1 MVYLLWVVLWVEG
14 VELLLQLLP
23 LLGRELEPVQ
33 VQEVERELVQEPEPE
48 PEPELGQVQQV

>member
-1 MVYLLWVVLWVEG
+1 MVCLLWVVSWVEG
-14 VELLLQLLP
+14 VELLLLRP

-33 VQEVERELVQEPEPE
+33 VQEVERELVQQ